1 MSAPD
6 NRHFLYYIIF
16 GLVGLVLSIRLFYLQ
31 VVDDSYGEIAMD
43 ISKRAIVQFPPRG
56 LIYDRNG
63 KLLVYNDVIYDLMV
77 VPRQVKDLDTATFCK
92 LLNLTTKQFEQ
103 KMSNAVV
110 RNGTRKSSIFQKQI
124 SPHTYASFQEKL
136 YKFTGFFIEVRTD
149 RKYNTTTMAHVL
161 GSTGEVSEK
170 RIEESNG
177 YYRQGE
183 YVGLTGI
190 ERSYEEL
197 LRGRKGV
204 RNMMVD
210 VWGREIGPYNHGLY
224 DTAAVS
230 GTKINVTLDAE
241 LQAYGE
247 RLLQNKIGS
256 IVAIE
261 PSTGEIL
268 ALVSS
273 PGYDPNMF
281 VGRERGNN
289 YMKLLNNPLKPL
301 YNRPLSAPY
310 PPGSIFKIVESLI
323 AQQEGVLTPQTAYH
337 CGGGYRVGNHV
348 VKCSHSH
355 YSPLDLRGGIEQ
367 SCNPYFCQVFR
378 SILDQ
383 KKFKNISEAYENWY
397 NHMQSFGVGTRLG
410 IDLYGESKGILYTSE
425 YFNKLYG
432 KNSWR
437 STNIISISIGQ
448 GEVGITPLQ
457 MANIVA
463 IVANRGYFYTPHIL
477 KYYGPDKATP
487 EEFTKKRYTTVDTQY
502 FEVVVEGMQR
512 VVNSGTARSAQIDS
526 IQVCGKTGTAQNP
539 HGKDHSVF
547 FGFAP
552 MHKPKIAV
560 AVMVENGGYG
570 STWAAPISS
579 LMMEYYIK
587 RHIPQ
592 KRKWL
597 EERMLNGNLIEN
609 LQNVQR

>member
-1 MSAPD
+1 MSEG
-6 NRHFLYYIIF
+6 RHYLYYIIF
-16 GLVGLVLSIRLFYLQ
+16 SIVGLVLVTRLFFLQ
-31 VVDDSYGEIAMD
+31 VVNDKYAELAMEN
-43 ISKRAIVQFPPRG
+43 SKREIVQFPPRG
-56 LIYDRNG
+56 LIYDRNE

-77 VPRQVKDLDTATFCK
+77 VPYQVKALDTASFCE
-92 LLNLTTKQFEQ
+92 LLNISRKRFGQ
-103 KMSNAVV
+103 KMKNAIVEV
-110 RNGTRKSSIFQKQI
+110 GGSRKSTLFQKQI
-124 SPHTYASFQEKL
+124 SPETYATFQEKL

-170 RIEESNG
+170 RIEQSEG

-197 LRGRKGV
+197 LRGKKGK
-204 RNMMVD
+204 RNLMVD
-210 VWGREIGPYNHGLY
+210 VVGRVIGPFSGGKY
-224 DTAAVS
+224 DTAAVN
-230 GTKINVTLDAE
+230 GTNINVTLDAE

-247 RLLQNKIGS
+247 RLLQNKVGS

-261 PSTGEIL
+261 PATGEIL

-273 PGYDPNMF
+273 PGFDPNMF

-289 YMKLLNNPLKPL
+289 YMKLLRDPLKPMF
-301 YNRPLSAPY
+301 NRPLSAPY

-323 AQQEGVLTPQTAYH
+323 ALQEGVITPQTAYY
-337 CGGGYRVGNHV
+337 CGGGYRVGNHT

-355 YSPLDLRGGIEQ
+355 YSPLDLRAGIEQ

-378 SILDQ
+378 AILDQ
-383 KKFKNISEAYENWY
+383 KRFKNIAEAYTNWY

-410 IDLYGESKGILYTSE
+410 IDLFGESKGILYTSD
-425 YFNKLYG
+425 YFDKLYR
-432 KNSWR
+432 KSWR

-463 IVANRGYFYTPHIL
+463 IVANRGFFFTPHIL
-477 KYYGPDKATP
+477 RSYGEDGNVP
-487 EEFTKKRYTTVDTQY
+487 EKFTEKRYTTVDTSH
-502 FEVVVEGMQR
+502 FEAIVEGMQR
-512 VVNSGTARSAQIDS
+512 VVNSGTARSAKIDS
-526 IQVCGKTGTAQNP
+526 IQVCGKTGTSQNP

-552 MHKPKIAV
+552 MHQPKIVV
-560 AVMVENGGYG
+560 AVMVENSGYG
-570 STWAAPISS
+570 STWAAPMAS

-597 EERMLNGNLIEN
+597 EDRMLNANLIQN

>member
-1 MSAPD
+1 MSEG
-6 NRHFLYYIIF
+6 RHYLYYFIF
-16 GLVGLVLSIRLFYLQ
+16 GLVGVVLIIRLFYLQ
-31 VVDDSYGEIAMD
+31 VVDDKYEELAMD
-43 ISKRAIVQFPPRG
+43 ISKREIVQFPPRG

-77 VPRQVKDLDTATFCK
+77 VPRQVKDLDTVTFCK
-92 LLNLTTKQFEQ
+92 LLNISRKKFEQ
-103 KMSNAVV
+103 EMLNVIV
-110 RNGTRKSSIFQKQI
+110 RNGSRKSSIFQKQI
-124 SPHTYASFQEKL
+124 SPKTFATFQEKL
-136 YKFTGFFIEVRTD
+136 YKFTGFFVEVRTD

-197 LRGRKGV
+197 LRGKKGV

-210 VWGREIGPYNHGLY
+210 VWGREIGPYAGGKY
-224 DTAAVS
+224 DTAAVN
-230 GTKINVTLDAE
+230 GTNINVTLDAE

-247 RLLQNKIGS
+247 RLLANKIGS

-261 PSTGEIL
+261 PATGEIL

-289 YMKLLNNPLKPL
+289 YMKLLRDPLKPL

-323 AQQEGVLTPQTAYH
+323 ALQEGVITPQTAYH
-337 CGGGYRVGNHV
+337 CGGGYRVGNHT

-378 SILDQ
+378 AILDQ
-383 KKFKNISEAYENWY
+383 KKFKTSAEAYTNWY
-397 NHMQSFGVGTRLG
+397 KHMQSFGVGARLG
-410 IDLYGESKGILYTSE
+410 IDLFGESKGILYTSD
-425 YFNKLYG
+425 YFDKLYR
-432 KNSWR
+432 KSWR
-437 STNIISISIGQ
+437 STNIISIAIGQ

-477 KYYGPDKATP
+477 KNYGEGNTVP
-487 EEFTKKRYTTVDTQY
+487 EQFTKKRYTTVDTQY
-502 FEVVVEGMQR
+502 FEPVVEGMQR
-512 VVNSGTARSAQIDS
+512 VVNSGTARSAKIDS
-526 IQVCGKTGTAQNP
+526 VQVCGKTGTSQNP

-552 MHKPKIAV
+552 MHKPKIVV

-597 EERMLNGNLIEN
+597 EERMLNANLIQN

>member
-1 MSAPD
+1 MSEG
-6 NRHFLYYIIF
+6 RHYLYYIIF
-16 GLVGLVLSIRLFYLQ
+16 GLVGLILVIRLFYLQ
-31 VVDDSYGEIAMD
+31 VVDDKYEELAMEN
-43 ISKRAIVQFPPRG
+43 SKREIVQFPPRG

-77 VPRQVKDLDTATFCK
+77 VPYQVKELDTAAFCD
-92 LLNLTTKQFEQ
+92 LLKINRKKFER
-103 KMSNAVV
+103 KMADATYEV
-110 RNGTRKSSIFQKQI
+110 RGSRRSTLFQKQI
-124 SPHTYASFQEKL
+124 SPATYATFQEKL
-136 YKFTGFFIEVRTD
+136 YKFTGFFVEVRTD

-170 RIEESNG
+170 RIEQSNG

-197 LRGRKGV
+197 LRGKKGV
-204 RNMMVD
+204 KNLMVD
-210 VWGREIGPYNHGLY
+210 VVGRVIGPYRGGKY
-224 DTAAVS
+224 DTVAVN
-230 GTKINVTLDAE
+230 GTNINVTLDAE

-261 PSTGEIL
+261 PETGEIL

-273 PGYDPNMF
+273 PGFDPNMF

-289 YMKLLNNPLKPL
+289 YMKLLRDPLKPMF
-301 YNRPLSAPY
+301 NRPLSAPY

-323 AQQEGVLTPQTAYH
+323 ALEEGVITPQTAYY
-337 CGGGYRVGNHV
+337 CGGGYRVGNHT

-378 SILDQ
+378 AILDQ
-383 KKFKNISEAYENWY
+383 KKFKSTAEAYDNWY
-397 NHMQSFGVGTRLG
+397 KHMQSFGVGTRLG
-410 IDLYGESKGILYTSE
+410 IDLFGESKGILYTSE
-425 YFNKLYG
+425 YFNKLYR
-432 KNSWR
+432 NSWR

-477 KYYGPDKATP
+477 RNYGEGKNKP
-487 EEFTKKRYTTVDTQY
+487 EEFTQKRYTTVDTVH
-502 FEVVVEGMQR
+502 FEAVVEGMQR
-512 VVNSGTARSAQIDS
+512 VVNSGTARSAKIDS

-570 STWAAPISS
+570 STWAAPMAS
-579 LMMEYYIK
+579 LMMEYYMK

-592 KRKWL
+592 KRKWV
-597 EERMLNGNLIEN
+597 EDRILNGNLIQN